1 MANRLVDSPQNDKKL
16 RVQNMSHGFST
27 RALHAGTAP
36 DPVTGSRAQP
46 IHQTTSFVFKD
57 ADHAA
62 KLFALQ
68 EFGNIYTRLGNPT
81 VGALEEKIANLE
93 GGTMGVATASG
104 HAAQMLAF
112 HVLME
117 PGANVVAAKQLYGG
131 SINQLGHA
139 FKKFGWEVKFVDVDD
154 LAGIDAAVDEK
165 TRVIFTESLANPGG
179 VITDIAAIAD
189 IANKHNVP
197 YLVDNT
203 MASPYLI
210 RPLEHGA
217 NIVVNSLTKFIGGH
231 GNSIG
236 GIVVDGGKFDWKSN
250 ADKFPTM
257 ATPQDYYNGLNFAEG
272 FGALPLGPNGSE
284 VDIAFA
290 IAARAFSLR
299 DLGPALSPFNAFM
312 ILTGCETLPLRMDK
326 HCKNALEVAQF
337 LQSHEKVSWVR
348 YAGLTGDKYHP
359 LAQKY
364 CPNGAGAVFTFGLK
378 GGHDAGVKLVAG
390 VELFSHLANIGDT
403 RSLIIHPAS
412 TTHSQLSDAQKTASG
427 AAPDTVRISVGIED
441 AADIIADLEQ
451 ALSAI

>member
-1 MANRLVDSPQNDKKL
+1 MTQ
-16 RVQNMSHGFST
+16 GFST

-68 EFGNIYTRLGNPT
+68 EFGDIYSRIGNPT
-81 VGALEEKIANLE
+81 NTALENKIANLE
-93 GGTMGVATASG
+93 GGTMAVSTASG
-104 HAAQMLAF
+104 HAAQMLVF

-131 SINQLGHA
+131 SINQLGHG

-154 LAGIDAAVDEK
+154 HAGFEAAIDDK
-165 TRVIFTESLANPGG
+165 TRAVFTESLANPGG
-179 VITDIAAIAD
+179 VITDMQAISA
-189 IANKHNVP
+189 IANKAGVP
-197 YLVDNT
+197 YVVDNT
-203 MASPYLI
+203 MASPYLT

-217 NIVVNSLTKFIGGH
+217 DIVVNSLTKFIGGH

-236 GIVVDGGKFDWKSN
+236 GILIDGGKFDWM
-250 ADKFPTM
+250 AHAEKFPTM
-257 ATPQDYYNGLNFAEG
+257 ATPQAYYNDLTFGEG
-272 FGALPLGPNGSE
+272 FAALPLGPDGSN
-284 VDIAFA
+284 VNIAFA
-290 IAARAFSLR
+290 IAAKAFSLR

-326 HCKNALEVAQF
+326 HCANALEVATY
-337 LQSHEKVSWVR
+337 LKSHDKVSWVN
-348 YAGLTGDKYHP
+348 YAGLPDDKYNA
-359 LAQKY
+359 LAKKY

-378 GGHDAGVKLVAG
+378 GGHEAGVKLVAAT
-390 VELFSHLANIGDT
+390 ELFSHLANIGDT

-412 TTHSQLSDAQKTASG
+412 TTHSQLSDEQKTASG

-451 ALSAI
+451 ALAAL

>member
-1 MANRLVDSPQNDKKL
+1 MTQ
-16 RVQNMSHGFST
+16 GFST

-68 EFGNIYTRLGNPT
+68 EFGNIYSRLGNPT
-81 VGALEEKIANLE
+81 VGALEAKIADLE

-104 HAAQMLAF
+104 HGAQLLAF

-154 LAGIDAAVDEK
+154 HAGFEAAIDEK
-165 TRVIFTESLANPGG
+165 TRVVFTESLANPGG
-179 VITDIAAIAD
+179 VVTDIAAIAA
-189 IANKHNVP
+189 IANKAGVP
-197 YLVDNT
+197 YMVDNT

-217 NIVVNSLTKFIGGH
+217 DIVVNSLTKFIGGH

-236 GIVVDGGKFDWKSN
+236 GIVIDGGKFDWM
-250 ADKFPTM
+250 AHAGKFPTM
-257 ATPQDYYNGLNFAEG
+257 ATPQDYYNGLTFGEG
-272 FGALPLGPNGSE
+272 FAALPLGPDGSN
-284 VDIAFA
+284 VNIAFA

-299 DLGPALSPFNAFM
+299 DLGPAMSPFNAFM
-312 ILTGCETLPLRMDK
+312 ILTGCETLPLRMAK
-326 HCKNALEVAQF
+326 HCENALAVATY
-337 LQSHEKVSWVR
+337 LQGHEKVSWVN
-348 YAGLTGDKYHP
+348 YAGLPDDKYHV
-359 LAQKY
+359 LANKY
-364 CPNGAGAVFTFGLK
+364 CPQGAGAVFTFGLK
-378 GGHDAGVKLVAG
+378 GGHEAGVKLVAG
-390 VELFSHLANIGDT
+390 VNLFSHLANIGDT

-412 TTHSQLSDAQKTASG
+412 TTHSQLSDEQKTASG

-441 AADIIADLEQ
+441 AADIVADLEQ
-451 ALSAI
+451 ALAAL

>member
-1 MANRLVDSPQNDKKL
+1 
-16 RVQNMSHGFST
+16 MSQGFST

-68 EFGNIYTRLGNPT
+68 EFGNIYSRLGNPT
-81 VGALEEKIANLE
+81 VGALEDKIANLE

-104 HAAQMLAF
+104 HGAQLLAF

-154 LAGIDAAVDEK
+154 TAGFEAAIDNK
-165 TRVIFTESLANPGG
+165 TRCVFTESLANPGG
-179 VITDIAAIAD
+179 VVTDISAIAAIA
-189 IANKHNVP
+189 NKAGVP

-217 NIVVNSLTKFIGGH
+217 DLVVNSLTKFIGGH

-236 GIVVDGGKFDWKSN
+236 GILIDGGKFDWMAH

-257 ATPQDYYNGLNFAEG
+257 ATPQEYYNGLTFGEG
-272 FGALPLGPNGSE
+272 FGALPLGPDGSN
-284 VDIAFA
+284 VNIAFA

-326 HCKNALEVAQF
+326 HCLNALAVAEY
-337 LQSHEKVSWVR
+337 LQGHDKVSWVR
-348 YAGLTGDKYHP
+348 YAGLPGDKYNG

-378 GGHDAGVKLVAG
+378 GGHEAGVKLVAG

-412 TTHSQLSDAQKTASG
+412 TTHSQLSDEQKTASG

-451 ALSAI
+451 ALASL